1 MAFNPH
7 TAALA
12 LHRFVIIPQLLR
24 NNALE
29 SLTKSVVQDVKA
41 GRMNSGDA
49 MVSSAFTAYA
59 HPLSEHLLLDLQPLI
74 EDSCEKKLFP
84 TYSYVRLYTR
94 GARLKKHVDRPACEY
109 SVTINLAS
117 SSAAWPVNI
126 SNGLVEQSISLQ
138 PGDALLYKGCE
149 CPHWRDVLLDS
160 WSLQVFLHYVDSKG
174 PYAAHR
180 FDGRESLQLL
190 VG

>member
-74 EDSCEKKLFP
+74 GKCLIFP
-84 TYSYVRLYTR
+84 CSGR
-94 GARLKKHVDRPACEY
+94 A
-109 SVTINLAS
+109 
-117 SSAAWPVNI
+117 NI
-126 SNGLVEQSISLQ
+126 VQCLS
-138 PGDALLYKGCE
+138 
-149 CPHWRDVLLDS
+149 
-160 WSLQVFLHYVDSKG
+160 
-174 PYAAHR
+174 
-180 FDGRESLQLL
+180 
-190 VG
+190 